1 MVMNE
6 PGEVTQVN
14 KETTKWRETNTIAT
28 VVVTTSFTL
37 TTITTFNSS
46 PKYHHAIAMHYYYAS
61 YFSLSF

>member
-14 KETTKWRETNTIAT
+14 KETTKWREAT

-46 PKYHHAIAMHYYYAS
+46 PKYHHAIP